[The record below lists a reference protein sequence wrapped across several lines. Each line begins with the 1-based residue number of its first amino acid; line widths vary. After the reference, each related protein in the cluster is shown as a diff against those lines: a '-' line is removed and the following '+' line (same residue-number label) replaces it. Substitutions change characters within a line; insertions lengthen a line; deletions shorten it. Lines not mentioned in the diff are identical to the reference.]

1 MIPDAVSDWLDE
13 NGYGKV
19 VRTRAV
25 SGGCINN
32 GLRLQ
37 TANGAGF
44 FLKTN
49 TSCPEDMFAKEV
61 AGLEALAVAGGPRV
75 PKPYLYGR
83 DFLLMEDLAPA
94 GKASNYWTVFG
105 RQMAA
110 LHKHTQPKFG
120 FESDNYIGST
130 PQPNPWTSDG
140 YEFFAEHRLG
150 YQAELARNRGLLS
163 MKEAEGVSRIAAR
176 LPELV
181 PEQPASILHGDLWSG
196 NATTDS
202 EGQPVIID
210 PAAYYGWAEADLAMM
225 VLFGRPAGRFWQAY
239 QDIQKLEPGWEE
251 RFPVYNLYHLLNHLN
266 LFGRGY
272 HGHVISVVRR
282 FS

>member
-1 MIPDAVSDWLDE
+1 
-13 NGYGKV
+13 
-19 VRTRAV
+19 
-25 SGGCINN
+25 
-32 GLRLQ
+32 
-37 TANGAGF
+37 
-44 FLKTN
+44 
-49 TSCPEDMFAKEV
+49 
-61 AGLEALAVAGGPRV
+61 
-75 PKPYLYGR
+75 
-83 DFLLMEDLAPA
+83 
-94 GKASNYWTVFG
+94 
-105 RQMAA
+105 MAA